1 MFDHLLSGSL
11 VAVEDTVEVD
21 VEHAVDIFGGELEE
35 RFDLGDAGIRNHYA
49 QGTEC
54 GDGLLDEG
62 FNFAEGGDVGD
73 YANRFAT
80 QRLDLLDCLLMSLD
94 QSSLR
99 GAACEEIYRIN
110 ARVVGGYVIDADI
123 VAIMG

>member
-1 MFDHLLSGSL
+1 MK
-11 VAVEDTVEVD
+11 VD
-21 VEHAVDIFGGELEE
+21 VEHMVDVFGGELEE

-73 YANRFAT
+73 YANGFAT
-80 QRLDLLDCLLMSLD
+80 QRLDLLDCLLISLN
-94 QSSLR
+94 QPSIR
-99 GAACEEIYRIN
+99 GAVCEEVYRID
-110 ARVVGGYVIDADI
+110 AGVVGGYIIDADI